1 MQRGKPVGAAGK
13 LSGGD
18 EGHPGNLLPRADG
31 AARKKLIAV
40 ASAFYTP
47 EPTAA
52 DLAPY
57 GLTPDDYDDHYIDVW
72 PDVWTSF
79 LVFQTVSTQWR
90 TGMGGPS
97 GLDYNVLPWLM
108 RLHNIDD
115 EATALSDIRI
125 MESAALK
132 VMHKERAE

>member
-1 MQRGKPVGAAGK
+1 M
-13 LSGGD
+13 
-18 EGHPGNLLPRADG
+18 
-31 AARKKLIAV
+31 IAV

-57 GLTPDDYDDHYIDVW
+57 GLTPDDYDDQYIDVW
-72 PDVWTSF
+72 PDVWPSF
-79 LVFQTVSTQWR
+79 LLFQAVSTQWR
-90 TGMGGPS
+90 TGMGGAS
-97 GLDYNVLPWLM
+97 GLDYNVLPWVM
-108 RLHNIDD
+108 RLHHVED